1 MASRTSLAR
10 VDENSYDPTFQQ
22 MEADRPPK
30 KKKREKKPLLVDTAT
45 KRFQSSPAHKK
56 ALKAKLDKINGVE
69 KTEKQLP
76 PLPPLV
82 APLLPPAVLELPVV
96 ADVVP
101 AVPITVPLVQS
112 TLSKCVEMAQAAT
125 PGVSEKG
132 KLQRELQGILALFA
146 MRTVDLA
153 PHIPVPETPDV
164 ASPTTAY
171 DAPAPIVQQTPV
183 LRTLRTFHEAVEV
196 LSAKLQRYNTH
207 AFPLRKKKRI
217 WKLFGDVEE
226 AWRDLMIQLTFSVAR
241 DSSATATTASGNV
254 AKLAVAT
261 GAPDWAELTIDDAQK
276 MFIQGD
282 KYLLGFGVTRS
293 YDIAFKRYMAAA
305 KLGSVEAT
313 NMLGVMYE
321 HGLGRPMDM
330 ASAIKRSH
338 PEALAHMARIHE
350 AGKGVPKDP
359 TTAHALYLLAAE
371 GGHLDSMC
379 SLGALIESGNGCVA
393 NPVEAVRWYRLA
405 AEQDCARGQNAL
417 GSAYYR
423 GVGVERN
430 YGEAVM
436 WYRKAAESGDPN
448 AHNNLGICYEEGL
461 GVAKDYAMAKM
472 LYKLAAEARHPSG
485 VNNWGFLC
493 MLEKNFLEAIQH
505 FHLAMSLH
513 SIDAAYNLGQLYEM
527 GCRDSDGVVLNRDLA
542 TAMRYYKEAA
552 DKNYT
557 KAQIRLSTLY
567 MISEPPYRD
576 YAAAQAYLTK
586 AALSG
591 GGDGNAEAQ
600 NMLGEMV
607 ELGMGGTDSSP
618 DHAAAA
624 KWYRKAMRQGHA
636 RAMWNLAAL
645 YEGGFG
651 VGKDMEKALRLYKE
665 AETRGSKDA
674 QVRLRQLF
682 ELGVLPRKK
691 A

>member
-1 MASRTSLAR
+1 MDA
-10 VDENSYDPTFQQ
+10 E
-22 MEADRPPK
+22 RPVK
-30 KKKREKKPLLVDTAT
+30 KKKRDKKPLLVDTTT

-56 ALKAKLDKINGVE
+56 ALKAKLDKINGIE
-69 KTEKQLP
+69 KKTDK
-76 PLPPLV
+76 PLPPVPPLL
-82 APLLPPAVLELPVV
+82 APLVPPAVLELPVV
-96 ADVVP
+96 ADLAPV
-101 AVPITVPLVQS
+101 APITVPLVQS
-112 TLSKCVEMAQAAT
+112 TLSKCVELAQAAT

-132 KLQRELQGILALFA
+132 KLQRELQQILGLFA
-146 MRTVDLA
+146 MRTADLA
-153 PHIPVPETPDV
+153 SHVPVPTVPD
-164 ASPTTAY
+164 AMSPTTAY
-171 DAPAPIVQQTPV
+171 DAPAPIVQQSPV
-183 LRTLRTFHEAVEV
+183 MRTLSTFHKAVET

-217 WKLFGDVEE
+217 WKLFADVEE

-241 DSSATATTASGNV
+241 DSSAAANTASGNV

-261 GAPDWAELTIDDAQK
+261 GAPDWADLTIDDAQK

-282 KYLLGFGVTRS
+282 KHLLGFGVTRS

-330 ASAIKRSH
+330 ASAIRRYQEAANKSF

-350 AGKGVPKDP
+350 TGKGVPKDP
-359 TTAHALYLLAAE
+359 STAYALYQLAAE

-379 SLGALIESGNGCVA
+379 SLGALLESGSGCTA
-393 NPVEAVRWYRLA
+393 NPAEAVRWYRIA

-417 GSAYYR
+417 GSAFYR

-430 YGEAVM
+430 YGEAVV

-461 GVAKDYAMAKM
+461 GVAKDFVMAKM

-505 FHLAMSLH
+505 FHLAMALH
-513 SIDAAYNLGQLYEM
+513 SVDAAYNLGRLYEM

-552 DKNYT
+552 DKNYV
-557 KAQIRLSTLY
+557 KAQIRLATLY
-567 MISEPPYRD
+567 MISEPPFRD
-576 YAAAQAYLTK
+576 YAAAQSYLTK
-586 AALSG
+586 AATSG
-591 GGDGNAEAQ
+591 GEDGNAEAQ

-607 ELGMGGTDSSP
+607 ELGMGGADNRP
-618 DHAAAA
+618 NHHAAAA
-624 KWYRKAMRQGHA
+624 WYRKAMRQGHS
-636 RAMWNLAAL
+636 RAIWNLAAL

-651 VGKDMEKALRLYKE
+651 VGKDMEKALRLYRE
-665 AETRGSKDA
+665 AETRGSKEA
-674 QVRLRQLF
+674 QIRLRQLF
-682 ELGVLPRKK
+682 ELGFLPRKR